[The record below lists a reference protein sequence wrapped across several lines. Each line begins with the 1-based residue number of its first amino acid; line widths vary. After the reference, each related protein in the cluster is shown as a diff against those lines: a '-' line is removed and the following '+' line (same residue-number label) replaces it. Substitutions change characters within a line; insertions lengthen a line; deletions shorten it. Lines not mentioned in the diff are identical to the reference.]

1 MTDTIK
7 RESADFAEA
16 KKGRYDRF
24 VSPIKRGFWGGV
36 QWEFNGSATGKS
48 CVQSAFSAGRCL
60 FLGV

>member
-16 KKGRYDRF
+16 KKVRYDRF

-36 QWEFNGSATGKS
+36 QWKCNGKIVRSI
-48 CVQSAFSAGRCL
+48 CVQRRKMPF
-60 FLGV
+60 F